1 MRCVATKL
9 EPYQVK
15 QVPALAAVEREKLLR
30 PKAKKEANMSLPLK
44 DLTEDVLDIPTF
56 LCRQAD

>member
-15 QVPALAAVEREKLLR
+15 QAPALAAVEREKLLR
-30 PKAKKEANMSLPLK
+30 PKAKKVANMSLPLE

-56 LCRQAD
+56 LRRQAD